1 MKVSITIGNIVFLIM
16 QFYIFL
22 RKEGSK
28 KKFASLF
35 VFTAFCEIFYN
46 LGYIFKIGGYE
57 VNLPYISIIIT
68 FIWGIIL
75 LSKRMITFRGKYLIL
90 FYLSMMLGL
99 IWRIISPSEI
109 IGINHNVQIDS
120 LATGSSMAKLEVSGY
135 SFIILIRTILCSFS
149 LACFAEVFDNN
160 NFRKVLGKYIPIF
173 KFVIIFAVVEFLS
186 NNFINP
192 NLIRTI
198 VIDIFGRSSGAYVT
212 PSFRGIFYSICLT
225 CWEPS
230 LANYAL
236 LFCVLA
242 ILWNMNIKNSKKD
255 IIYVVIAILM
265 MVISM
270 SLTGLL
276 IALMVIALML
286 SRKNVRDK
294 SKKIIFVTIP
304 VIIII
309 GGYLVLSS
317 SGVQNYITD
326 RLATTWKSIVYMVE
340 NPQSLS
346 IFNVFGGASEA
357 LRFYSMFNNLY
368 VWTRSPFL
376 GIGIGTVSSNSGW
389 ISVLANVGIIGT
401 FLILKIYKNISK
413 RVRLPDYKVAAL
425 LIGVIFTFQGGLT
438 DVFCSTYYYMWIIL
452 TSEIITNYKIKGKQG
467 VMTKKVSGVKKIE

>member
-1 MKVSITIGNIVFLIM
+1 MKVSITIGNIVFLII
-16 QFYIFL
+16 QFHIFL
-22 RKEGSK
+22 RKEGAK
-28 KKFASLF
+28 KKFVSLF

-99 IWRIISPSEI
+99 IWRMISPSEI
-109 IGINHNVQIDS
+109 IGINHYVQIDS
-120 LATGSSMAKLEVSGY
+120 LATGSSMVKLEVSGY

-149 LACFAEVFDNN
+149 LACFAEAFDNN

-186 NNFINP
+186 NNFIDS
-192 NLIRTI
+192 NLIRSI

-317 SGVQNYITD
+317 SGVLNYITD
-326 RLATTWKSIVYMVE
+326 RLATTWKSIVYMVK

-346 IFNVFGGASEA
+346 IFNAFGGASET
-357 LRFYSMFNNLY
+357 LRFFSMFNNLY

-413 RVRLPDYKVAAL
+413 RVRLPDYTVAAL

-467 VMTKKVSGVKKIE
+467 MMTKNGIRCEKV